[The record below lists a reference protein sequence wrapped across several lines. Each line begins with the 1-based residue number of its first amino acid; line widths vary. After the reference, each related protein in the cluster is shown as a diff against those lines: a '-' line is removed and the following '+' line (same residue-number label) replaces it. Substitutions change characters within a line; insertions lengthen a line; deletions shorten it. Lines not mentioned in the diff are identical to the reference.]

1 MDPALKNEI
10 APIVYTAGALAEL
23 KQAGLIS
30 GGIRNPTPRGV
41 AAFDQLCADGYRPSF
56 EQIRHALSVLISGQ
70 EPDKLFQLALLV
82 NKWEQSIEL
91 FGPAAN
97 EPDRCD
103 CSVCENRRGPDWRW
117 WVQFAGIGV
126 VVMTITVLAVLA
138 IVGGAQ

>member
-1 MDPALKNEI
+1 MDPALKQEVDAI
-10 APIVYTAGALAEL
+10 LYTAGALAEL

-56 EQIRHALSVLISGQ
+56 DQIRHALAVLISGQ
-70 EPDKLFQLALLV
+70 NPDKLFQLALLV

-97 EPDRCD
+97 EPGGCD
-103 CSVCENRRGPDWRW
+103 CSVCENRRGPGWRFY
-117 WVQFAGIGV
+117 VQFTGIGV
-126 VVMTITVLAVLA
+126 VVLVIVVLAVLA
-138 IVGGAQ
+138 LIG